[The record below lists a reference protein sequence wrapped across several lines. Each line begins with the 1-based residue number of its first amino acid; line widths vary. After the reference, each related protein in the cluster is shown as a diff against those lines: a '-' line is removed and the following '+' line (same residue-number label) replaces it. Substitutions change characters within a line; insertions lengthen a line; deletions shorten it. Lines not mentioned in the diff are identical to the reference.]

1 MWYSNF
7 KEEIFQRVWFSNITQ
22 SYQISIIV
30 ETHLQ
35 ALHYKGLNTLNK
47 KKQLKKLFKTRTC
60 TKKKEEMT

>member
-22 SYQISIIV
+22 SYQIYIIV

-60 TKKKEEMT
+60 TKKKKEMT